1 MRACARP
8 EFPRRDAT
16 RRLAAILAADVV
28 CILTGIGD
36 GGKAQPGQ
44 QAAAEQLSTMSAL
57 RRLRSSDRRAAFG
70 LAIGGLIWQSS
81 VEPTIESLRDRWTR
95 VPAGVDGA
103 KAAAPHL
110 KLGTAFRFVHHGP
123 GVAGR
128 VLVAARAGAIWLGR
142 QC

>member
-1 MRACARP
+1 MAINVVGYSRLIGEDEARRP
-8 EFPRRDAT
+8 PQPSDSIPFADFRPPQAM
-16 RRLAAILAADVV
+16 AA
-28 CILTGIGD
+28 
-36 GGKAQPGQ
+36 K
-44 QAAAEQLSTMSAL
+44 